1 MKYCCHK
8 VVKLSHEPW
17 FMGLAPTSL
26 LQLSGRTSGLVTT
39 VQKVTCVSRFN
50 SCLRYSIVILNLT
63 PGFYPLNF
71 FAQPFEKTFPTPHPA
86 PPIFQFFG
94 LFQNRFLLVIFRG
107 QSYMAGWGEGGC
119 VFGGQGMNKNET
131 TLGRMQILL

>member
-8 VVKLSHEPW
+8 VIKLSHEPQ

-39 VQKVTCVSRFN
+39 VQKVTCVSGFN

-63 PGFYPLNF
+63 SGFYHLNSF
-71 FAQPFEKTFPTPHPA
+71 SQPFEKTFQTPPHPTPPVS
-86 PPIFQFFG
+86 IFWP
-94 LFQNRFLLVIFRG
+94 LLKCISPSYH
-107 QSYMAGWGEGGC
+107 SYMGGWGEGGC
-119 VFGGQGMNKNET
+119 GFGGQGMNKNET